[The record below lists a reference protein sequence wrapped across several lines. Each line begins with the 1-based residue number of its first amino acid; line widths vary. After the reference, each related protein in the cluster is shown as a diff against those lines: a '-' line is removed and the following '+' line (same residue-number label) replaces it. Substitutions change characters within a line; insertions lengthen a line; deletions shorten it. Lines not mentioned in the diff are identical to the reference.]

1 MICDVC
7 DENADQTFNLGCGH
21 KLCAGC
27 FSEAIAKKCCSPHIE
42 CGSCNQYSRR
52 WTVEIRGDN
61 ACLESSYKS
70 NWYEI
75 EQPTLHKDP
84 KQFHKILPR
93 EDSEKQCILSLT
105 VNTKDGNIATLASAL
120 DMEKKPEEWDSHTVA
135 NLVNIF
141 TCLSSVLI
149 RPRDLEDS
157 VDIKR
162 RSLQAANRTN
172 YSFLHRIIHAFA
184 TQRDLFGEKQDSVF
198 LKGQRANSFA
208 AMDMIRN
215 LKFVAK
221 K

>member
-1 MICDVC
+1 MMCDIC
-7 DENADQTFNLGCGH
+7 DENADQTFYLGCGH
-21 KLCAGC
+21 RLCAGC
-27 FSEAIAKKCCSPHIE
+27 FSEAIVKKCCSPHIE

-52 WTVEIRGDN
+52 WTIENRSDID
-61 ACLESSYKS
+61 CLESSYK
-70 NWYEI
+70 NTWYEI

-120 DMEKKPEEWDSHTVA
+120 DMEKKPEEWDSNTVD
-135 NLVNIF
+135 NLVKIF

-149 RPRDLEDS
+149 KPRDLEDS

-162 RSLQAANRTN
+162 RSLHAANERK
-172 YSFLHRIIHAFA
+172 YSFLHRVIHAFA
-184 TQRDLFGEKQDSVF
+184 TQRDLLGEKQDNMF

-215 LKFVAK
+215 LKFVGK